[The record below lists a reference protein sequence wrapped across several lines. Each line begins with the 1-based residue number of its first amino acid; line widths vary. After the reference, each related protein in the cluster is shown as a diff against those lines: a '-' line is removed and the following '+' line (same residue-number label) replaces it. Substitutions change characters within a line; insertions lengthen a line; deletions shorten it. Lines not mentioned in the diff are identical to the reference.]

1 MASEADALPN
11 AEAETF
17 PKRGGRARRVK
28 LDPGG
33 PILVEGPIEV
43 CIGDGP
49 PEVIDRWMI
58 ALCACGNSGRYP
70 LCDGTHRKART
81 PA

>member
-1 MASEADALPN
+1 M
-11 AEAETF
+11 ETF
-17 PKRGGRARRVK
+17 PKRGGKARRVK
-28 LDPGG
+28 LDPDG

-49 PEVIDRWMI
+49 PEIIDRWMV
-58 ALCACGNSGRYP
+58 ALCACGHSGRYP

-81 PA
+81 PAG